1 MEAICARKEIGI
13 GIRNQDSFTDLHLH
27 LVYIITSSEPCV
39 SKVESSQNL
48 RAYTLYRP
56 IVEWKR
62 EMQRERE
69 EKKSTSCPRSSECW
83 LFYPFFLSTETASH
97 SLKNSQHAKPSL
109 SSSVGHFN
117 PMAWHFECAHTKN
130 LLHTLPCNL
139 LNSSMQKYVECDLQH
154 SKWSGLF
161 FSCCLWRG
169 LSLGCLKNT
178 TKAQHKPHAQSNQT
192 HSALNCVLTNRT
204 GFALIWLQSD
214 FARHF
219 QTFFFFISFFL
230 APNPSSPPH
239 ILPTN
244 LNYTPT
250 LVGNK
255 SDSNYYTTHQSE
267 IENERHYQHWRRGD
281 GWYWN
286 EIKPHRRL
294 LRLWLED

>member
-1 MEAICARKEIGI
+1 MCSHKKPITHVAVQPFEFEYAKICWVW
-13 GIRNQDSFTDLHLH
+13 ST
-27 LVYIITSSEPCV
+27 
-39 SKVESSQNL
+39 
-48 RAYTLYRP
+48 TL
-56 IVEWKR
+56 EMKR
-62 EMQRERE
+62 
-69 EKKSTSCPRSSECW
+69 T
-83 LFYPFFLSTETASH
+83 
-97 SLKNSQHAKPSL
+97 
-109 SSSVGHFN
+109 
-117 PMAWHFECAHTKN
+117 
-130 LLHTLPCNL
+130 
-139 LNSSMQKYVECDLQH
+139 
-154 SKWSGLF
+154 F